1 MKGFYHSAAM
11 YVCTLYTHNSPIHNC
26 TRVRV
31 GVREWNASVSLKSR
45 RKSSKR
51 CIHLHAYCSLSFNVW
66 SMWWRNEMELNSIVY
81 LVCACMEMDMR
92 SPSADKKTDWEL
104 SVARKLQ
111 LDRWPVT
118 KPKVIEWRIE
128 ISYAGSHFFVLFS
141 LFIHPNN
148 IHNRMALNALY
159 AAVPANEISSVHRPT
174 SPLLSPTGRSTV
186 IAYSLTSTIPAFLY
200 YKCRDKVLEPG
211 NNASSIFFF
220 SLSLCFVTRNLA
232 FYFRNMKLLT
242 ETRCPMSV
250 CQLTGWL
257 WLQLHISVAMS
268 RVATVSRHMVHN
280 IRARATIRCVWS
292 EV

>member
-1 MKGFYHSAAM
+1 M
-11 YVCTLYTHNSPIHNC
+11 YEVCGGATKWNWTALYTWY
-26 TRVRV
+26 VRV
-31 GVREWNASVSLKSR
+31 WKWICAVRVT
-45 RKSSKR
+45 
-51 CIHLHAYCSLSFNVW
+51 I
-66 SMWWRNEMELNSIVY
+66 
-81 LVCACMEMDMR
+81 
-92 SPSADKKTDWEL
+92 KKTDWEL

-200 YKCRDKVLEPG
+200 YKCGDKVLEPG

-220 SLSLCFVTRNLA
+220 LSLSVFCDPEFGFLF
-232 FYFRNMKLLT
+232 
-242 ETRCPMSV
+242 P
-250 CQLTGWL
+250 
-257 WLQLHISVAMS
+257 
-268 RVATVSRHMVHN
+268 
-280 IRARATIRCVWS
+280 
-292 EV
+292 